1 MKTGKI
7 IKRAAVL
14 LLALMLA
21 AGTLS
26 AAAAE
31 APAPMDVDLIMAKNA
46 IAGFHIE
53 DGNGHL
59 MEPRRAEDMKGR
71 GLPDEVGVEPDYRGV
86 VGYVSLQ
93 TSWEVSQFNH
103 FTETPWVLPVYEK
116 KGDDDWMVVDTIK
129 HKTPV
134 LIIDQ
139 EIRESKGH
147 KFIGYLRAVRLDVHK
162 EIWIDVTQFVTV
174 PYWTFELS
182 EAVKYGYCIAVYR
195 DASRHEPMDKKKHR
209 GSLPEGL
216 RVLMCYT
223 ISARYHSPDKENNP
237 LLGIVFKGKEKKD
250 AYTRTFLFFNQEDL
264 TLIY

>member
-71 GLPDEVGVEPDYRGV
+71 GLPDEVGVEPDYGHRSVRQHVRSGDGGGLFHGNA
-86 VGYVSLQ
+86 VG
-93 TSWEVSQFNH
+93 
-103 FTETPWVLPVYEK
+103 
-116 KGDDDWMVVDTIK
+116 
-129 HKTPV
+129 
-134 LIIDQ
+134 
-139 EIRESKGH
+139 
-147 KFIGYLRAVRLDVHK
+147 A
-162 EIWIDVTQFVTV
+162 
-174 PYWTFELS
+174 
-182 EAVKYGYCIAVYR
+182 A
-195 DASRHEPMDKKKHR
+195 
-209 GSLPEGL
+209 
-216 RVLMCYT
+216 RV
-223 ISARYHSPDKENNP
+223 
-237 LLGIVFKGKEKKD
+237 
-250 AYTRTFLFFNQEDL
+250 
-264 TLIY
+264 

>member
-7 IKRAAVL
+7 IKKAAIL
-14 LLALMLA
+14 LLTLMLA
-21 AGTLS
+21 TGSIS
-26 AAAAE
+26 AATAD

-46 IAGFHIE
+46 IAGFHIVG
-53 DGNGHL
+53 DNGQL

-93 TSWEVSQFNH
+93 TSWEVSQFNK

-116 KGDDDWMVVDTIK
+116 KDDDWVVVDTIK

-134 LIIDQ
+134 LIVDQ

-147 KFIGYLRAVRLDVHK
+147 KFIGYLKAVRLDIHK
-162 EIWIDVTQFVTV
+162 EIWIDVTQFITV
-174 PYWTFELS
+174 PYWTYELS

-195 DASRHEPMDKKKHR
+195 DTSRHEPMDKKKHR
-209 GSLPEGL
+209 GTLPEGL

-223 ISARYHSPDKENNP
+223 VSARYHSPDKKNNP
-237 LLGIVFKGKEKKD
+237 LLGIVFKSKEKKD
-250 AYTRTFLFFNQEDL
+250 AYTRMFLFFNQEDL